1 MRPATDASILEPPS
15 TAGIMVLT
23 PEVMQVAHK
32 DPREEEDPGFRV
44 TDRRRM
50 GSEGSQEPAQAPES
64 EPEKA
69 AESPPPSEEK
79 EEKRKE
85 EEFVL
90 LPIPDLVRILIAE
103 LQTRALVH
111 MGLIPNPATH
121 LVAKDLP
128 QARLAIDCVAA
139 LIEQLS
145 PLAAPPEREELQNML
160 ANLRLSFVGQSGG
173 SHGAA

>member
-1 MRPATDASILEPPS
+1 
-15 TAGIMVLT
+15 MVLT
-23 PEVMQVAHK
+23 PEVIVVPK
-32 DPREEEDPGFRV
+32 KSPDEEEPSFRV
-44 TDRRRM
+44 TDRRRV
-50 GSEGSQEPAQAPES
+50 GPEGVQEPTQAPES
-64 EPEKA
+64 EPEKTA
-69 AESPPPSEEK
+69 DSPPTEQE
-79 EEKRKE
+79 RKE

-145 PLAAPPEREELQNML
+145 PLAAPPEREELQHML
-160 ANLRLSFVGQSGG
+160 ANLRLSFVRQSGG
-173 SHGAA
+173 SHGVE

>member
-1 MRPATDASILEPPS
+1 MRPTTEASILGLLSP
-15 TAGIMVLT
+15 AGNIVLSL
-23 PEVMQVAHK
+23 EVMQVPDK
-32 DPREEEDPGFRV
+32 DPDEEEEPSFRV
-44 TDRRRM
+44 VDRRRM
-50 GSEGSQEPAQAPES
+50 GPEGSQEPAQAPES
-64 EPEKA
+64 EPEKT
-69 AESPPPSEEK
+69 AESPPSEQK
-79 EEKRKE
+79 KKE

-90 LPIPDLVRILIAE
+90 LPIPDLVRIFIAE

-145 PLAAPPEREELQNML
+145 PLAAPPEREELQHML
-160 ANLRLSFVGQSGG
+160 ANLRLSFVRQSGG

>member
-1 MRPATDASILEPPS
+1 MTN
-15 TAGIMVLT
+15 
-23 PEVMQVAHK
+23 K
-32 DPREEEDPGFRV
+32 DPIEEEEPSFRV
-44 TDRRRM
+44 TDRRRV
-50 GSEGSQEPAQAPES
+50 GPEGVQEPTQAPKSES
-64 EPEKA
+64 EKT
-69 AESPPPSEEK
+69 AESPPPEQEK
-79 EEKRKE
+79 KE

-145 PLAAPPEREELQNML
+145 PLAAPPEREELQHML
-160 ANLRLSFVGQSGG
+160 ANLRLSFVRQCGG
-173 SHGAA
+173 SHGDA